1 MLLLALLVGGNI
13 PEIGSSQSSVGLL
26 DAHLLVDTL
35 LDVLDV
41 SLNLLQR
48 ERVGPLAV
56 RLEDLNVG
64 LIEG

>member
-1 MLLLALLVGGNI
+1 MLLLTLLVGGNI
-13 PEIGSSQSSVGLL
+13 PKIGSGKSGVGLL
-26 DAHLLVDTL
+26 DAHLLVDAL

-48 ERVGPLAV
+48 KRVGPLAV
-56 RLEDLNVG
+56 RLENLDIG

>member
-1 MLLLALLVGGNI
+1 MLALLVGGNI
-13 PEIGSSQSSVGLL
+13 PQVGSGESSVRLL
-26 DAHLLVDTL
+26 DAHLLVDAL

-56 RLEDLNVG
+56 RLQDLNVG